1 MIGSI
6 LAMCTGKN
14 VVYALVIHDPALS
27 HENYSQDFMIGLF
40 RTRFKAE
47 ETAAFYLRC
56 VRGFSDYP
64 CTCSITEKEI
74 LDGQSVDPD
83 EVFMVQGW
91 NVDENMDEIH
101 IVESPCFVSQVRA
114 NIELEQMRITQPRTE
129 WTVNPWRLDEALW
142 QEGFERVK

>member
-1 MIGSI
+1 
-6 LAMCTGKN
+6 
-14 VVYALVIHDPALS
+14 
-27 HENYSQDFMIGLF
+27 
-40 RTRFKAE
+40 
-47 ETAAFYLRC
+47 
-56 VRGFSDYP
+56 
-64 CTCSITEKEI
+64 
-74 LDGQSVDPD
+74 
-83 EVFMVQGW
+83 MVQGW